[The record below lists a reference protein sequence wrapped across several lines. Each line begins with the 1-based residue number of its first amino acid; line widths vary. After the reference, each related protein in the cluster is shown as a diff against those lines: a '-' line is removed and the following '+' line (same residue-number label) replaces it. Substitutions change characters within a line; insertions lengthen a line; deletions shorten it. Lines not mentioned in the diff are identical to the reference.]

1 MLFIHQRL
9 SKSAIV
15 RTCLC
20 GGPNDENTVV
30 VSFAVKT
37 AKTFWEMR
45 VKEKG
50 FRGEGLGS
58 WGMHGEVGFGGGGGV
73 VSLMRK
79 RNNKLKSKREKLK

>member
-15 RTCLC
+15 RSCLC
-20 GGPNDENTVV
+20 GPNDENMVV

-37 AKTFWEMR
+37 ANFFGKKR

-50 FRGEGLGS
+50 FGGEGLGVM
-58 WGMHGEVGFGGGGGV
+58 GHVRGARVVVV
-73 VSLMRK
+73 VSYHW
-79 RNNKLKSKREKLK
+79 

>member
-15 RTCLC
+15 RSCLC
-20 GGPNDENTVV
+20 GPNDENMVV

-37 AKTFWEMR
+37 AIFFGKKR

-50 FRGEGLGS
+50 FGGEGPGS
-58 WGMHGEVGFGGGGGV
+58 WGACGEPGV
-73 VSLMRK
+73 VVVVVVSYHW
-79 RNNKLKSKREKLK
+79 